1 VIPSLRA
8 VAKGLRW
15 VVLAPSVGYDY
26 IRCRGS
32 RALGFAAPVSVVCV
46 FMAAT
51 PPSRAKPPPPGRAAP
66 NGPRVFISHSS
77 KNQQL
82 AAAVAAELEGNGIRC
97 WMAPRDIRPGEPNYG
112 KAIIEGLSA
121 CQATV
126 LLLTEP
132 SNRSQHVMKE
142 AERAVNKN
150 IPILIV
156 KFQPIEVSK
165 ELEYYVSSA
174 QFLDASAP
182 PLQQHLR
189 PLRHRVRDMLAL
201 AKAGGTPASIAIDL
215 RPRPPRARSR
225 WKQKLVGVAM
235 LGGML
240 WGGWILAVPAIQG
253 FLANLTVAVS
263 RNTGGSES
271 GASRQKRADY
281 PAEPVQVTSNRSQ
294 YDASED
300 PRPPAAANN
309 SLLAGVEAKTK
320 VNNALAAFARSRL
333 ANFHREALLVTK
345 VGEPE
350 AGTVSESDVEV
361 MASCQIQPNMKGY
374 LALAKEFIEL
384 LEKRAQQQGVITSD
398 GLRTSE
404 QNGRDA
410 RPYLKEIAAGT
421 LTDWSGLLG
430 IFASDVH
437 QRMVNQHATAGQCRY
452 VSFPTVFLIYDEQ
465 VTADY
470 RCGVYKLAWQRW
482 NNLLQQQGTCI
493 VVLLDSAKNSF
504 RHTTWRWF
512 HLAASDCATIAPYVP
527 MTCRIAFTLTD
538 SAGGKVE
545 SDYYSLKQ
553 FGVGRVDNDEILS
566 LAPFFVND
574 DFEHYIPEVTLTKS
588 VVVLKNDVRR
598 VKDFAVTVD
607 DVLKGGEAGD

>member
-1 VIPSLRA
+1 
-8 VAKGLRW
+8 
-15 VVLAPSVGYDY
+15 
-26 IRCRGS
+26 
-32 RALGFAAPVSVVCV
+32 
-46 FMAAT
+46 
-51 PPSRAKPPPPGRAAP
+51 
-66 NGPRVFISHSS
+66 
-77 KNQQL
+77 
-82 AAAVAAELEGNGIRC
+82 
-97 WMAPRDIRPGEPNYG
+97 MAPRDIRPGEPNYG

-121 CQATV
+121 CQAMV

-150 IPILIV
+150 IPILVV

-174 QFLDASAP
+174 QFLDATAP
-182 PLQQHLR
+182 PPQQHLR
-189 PLRHRVRDMLAL
+189 PLRHRVREMLASANSSASPSSL
-201 AKAGGTPASIAIDL
+201 AINVGA
-215 RPRPPRARSR
+215 RPPRRRSR
-225 WKQKLVGVAM
+225 WKQRLVGVAM
-235 LGGML
+235 LGGLL
-240 WGGWILAVPAIQG
+240 WGGWVFAVPAIQG
-253 FLANLTVAVS
+253 FLASLSVAVS
-263 RNTGGSES
+263 RNTGGIES
-271 GASRQKRADY
+271 GASRKKRSDY
-281 PAEPVQVTSNRSQ
+281 PAEPVQTTSNRSQ
-294 YDASED
+294 YDASEE
-300 PRPPAAANN
+300 PPPPATANN

-333 ANFHREALLVTK
+333 ANFHREALLITK
-345 VGEPE
+345 VGDPE

-374 LALAKEFIEL
+374 LAFAKEFSGL

-398 GLRTSE
+398 GLRTNE
-404 QNGRDA
+404 WHGRDA
-410 RPYLKEIAAGT
+410 RPYLKGIAART
-421 LTDWSGLLG
+421 LTDSDGLLG

-437 QRMVNQHATAGQCRY
+437 EQLVDQHATAGQCRY

-470 RCGVYKLAWQRW
+470 RSGVYNLVWQRW

-512 HLAASDCATIAPYVP
+512 HLAASDCATIAPHVP

-545 SDYYSLKQ
+545 SDYYPLKQ
-553 FGVGRVDNDEILS
+553 FGVGRVDNDKILS

-598 VKDFAVTVD
+598 VKDFVVTVEE
-607 DVLKGGEAGD
+607 VLKGGEAAGNVD

>member
-1 VIPSLRA
+1 
-8 VAKGLRW
+8 
-15 VVLAPSVGYDY
+15 
-26 IRCRGS
+26 
-32 RALGFAAPVSVVCV
+32 
-46 FMAAT
+46 M
-51 PPSRAKPPPPGRAAP
+51 P

-82 AAAVAAELEGNGIRC
+82 AVAVVAELEANGIPC
-97 WMAPRDIRPGEPNYG
+97 WISSRDIRPGTPNWG
-112 KAIIEGLSA
+112 SAIIDGMAVSRA
-121 CQATV
+121 MV
-126 LLLTEP
+126 LLLTEA
-132 SNRSQHVMKE
+132 SNQSNHVMKE
-142 AERAVNKN
+142 AERAISKN
-150 IPILIV
+150 IPLLVV
-156 KFQPIEVSK
+156 KFQSVVLSK

-174 QFLDASAP
+174 QFLDATAP
-182 PLQQHLR
+182 PPQQHLR
-189 PLRHRVRDMLAL
+189 PLRHRVREMLASANSSASPSSL
-201 AKAGGTPASIAIDL
+201 AINVSA
-215 RPRPPRARSR
+215 RPPRRRSR
-225 WKQKLVGVAM
+225 WKQRLVGVAM
-235 LGGML
+235 LGGLL
-240 WGGWILAVPAIQG
+240 WGGWVFAVPAIQG

-271 GASRQKRADY
+271 EARRQKRDDY
-281 PAEPVQVTSNRSQ
+281 PAEPAQMTSNRSQ
-294 YDASED
+294 YDAFEE
-300 PRPPAAANN
+300 PPPPAAANN

-374 LALAKEFIEL
+374 LALAKEFIGL

-404 QNGRDA
+404 RNGRDA
-410 RPYLKEIAAGT
+410 RPYLKDIAAGT
-421 LTDWSGLLG
+421 LTDWGGLLG

-437 QRMVNQHATAGQCRY
+437 QRLVNQHATAGQCRY

-470 RCGVYKLAWQRW
+470 RSGVYNLAWQRW

-512 HLAASDCATIAPYVP
+512 HLAASDCATIAPHVP

-545 SDYYSLKQ
+545 SDYYPLKQ
-553 FGVGRVDNDEILS
+553 FGVGRVDNDKILS

-598 VKDFAVTVD
+598 VKDFVVTVEE
-607 DVLKGGEAGD
+607 VLKGGEAAGNVD